1 MEVSKHLPIAA
12 RERLIAA
19 TKIKDPFERLKAI
32 ESAIEKAKAE
42 NPSFFKQPE
51 TFETLTKE
59 ENK

>member
-1 MEVSKHLPIAA
+1 METSKLLPVAA

-32 ESAIEKAKAE
+32 DAAIDRVKSD

-51 TFETLTKE
+51 INPEPLK